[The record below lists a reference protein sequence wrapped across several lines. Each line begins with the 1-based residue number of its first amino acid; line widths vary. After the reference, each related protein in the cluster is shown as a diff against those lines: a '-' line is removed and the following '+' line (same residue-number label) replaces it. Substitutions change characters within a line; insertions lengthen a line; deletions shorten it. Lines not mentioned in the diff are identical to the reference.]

1 MRVWDYIV
9 DLISEVRADWID
21 WLQDVDLPSSLIVF
35 LDSILGILLIL
46 LMVFPIVLI
55 FMWVERRFL
64 ARFQLRPGPNRCG
77 PLGLLQPI
85 ADAIKI
91 MLKEFIAPAKC
102 DKLVH
107 WIAPVIVFFP
117 ALAVFAV
124 IPIGGRA
131 DDLAGTGIG
140 ALADLNIGILY
151 IVAIGSVG
159 VVGIFM
165 AGWGSN
171 NKYSLLGAMRAVA
184 QLVSYEVPMVLSIMG
199 VVLIAGS
206 MSLGDIV
213 EQQNVPFMLLQ
224 PLGLFIY
231 LMGALA
237 ELNRSPMDQLEADS
251 ELTTGYHTEYSG
263 MKFGMFFVGEYIN
276 TVAVAAIISTLF
288 LGGWK
293 VPWNIAFP
301 VWLFFVM
308 KVFIV
313 FMVII
318 WMRATLVRIRIDQIM
333 SFSWKFLLPM
343 ALINIFI
350 TAGEILIW
358 REWMTGWE
366 YFPWPFMF
374 VNWVVAAALI
384 IVWSKAFFKL
394 GGGRVEVREVRAGYS
409 QGLGSN
415 PQAPV
420 S

>member
-1 MRVWDYIV
+1 MRVWDFIV
-9 DLISEVRADWID
+9 DLISEVRYEWLD
-21 WLQDVDLPSSLIVF
+21 WLWEIDLPSSVIVL

-91 MLKEFIAPAKC
+91 MFKEFIAPAQG
-102 DKLVH
+102 DKLAH
-107 WIAPVIVFFP
+107 WIAPVVVFFP

-206 MSLGDIV
+206 MQLGTII
-213 EQQNVPFMLLQ
+213 EQQNVPYILLQ
-224 PLGLFIY
+224 PLGLFI
-231 LMGALA
+231 
-237 ELNRSPMDQLEADS
+237 
-251 ELTTGYHTEYSG
+251 
-263 MKFGMFFVGEYIN
+263 
-276 TVAVAAIISTLF
+276 
-288 LGGWK
+288 
-293 VPWNIAFP
+293 
-301 VWLFFVM
+301 
-308 KVFIV
+308 
-313 FMVII
+313 
-318 WMRATLVRIRIDQIM
+318 
-333 SFSWKFLLPM
+333 
-343 ALINIFI
+343 
-350 TAGEILIW
+350 
-358 REWMTGWE
+358 
-366 YFPWPFMF
+366 
-374 VNWVVAAALI
+374 
-384 IVWSKAFFKL
+384 
-394 GGGRVEVREVRAGYS
+394 
-409 QGLGSN
+409 
-415 PQAPV
+415 
-420 S
+420 